1 MKRWEHPEFQKDL
14 RRLLRNVRKGRGKL
28 PARVGGSHE
37 LRKDIPHEF
46 RSIPGATYLV
56 EGDDL
61 ALRRSLR
68 RTLAGKSRR
77 DLGLSGDEAG
87 LLLQQ
92 ACDEA
97 VTGTIKQAV
106 ANLVA
111 AVEAPIGEWTVA
123 EPVEIYLPGESLKV
137 GHATYITRVP
147 RSVARKA
154 TLELGSERFSPPI
167 AYLKVQARGW
177 QTARILAA
185 ERFAESEAILDLIDR
200 PKLDRI
206 VSETML
212 LREKDGGGRY
222 SFNRSPWLI
231 NEGYVDERGRL
242 KPPFRQLSRA
252 AAKDEDARSD
262 WERRVLAAT
271 RWLSR
276 GLRSNWPADRL
287 AAIMVALECLFVA
300 GKRERGQKGAL
311 IASRLSARFKLNEM
325 SEEEQTTWLEGLY
338 QARNDAVHEGREFL
352 DDLDVDRLGEL
363 AHYVL
368 RNLSV
373 HLIAG
378 HRYAR
383 HSCRTCDE
391 AMTCSGRP

>member
-1 MKRWEHPEFQKDL
+1 MG
-14 RRLLRNVRKGRGKL
+14 RL
-28 PARVGGSHE
+28 PPQAESSYE
-37 LRKDIPHEF
+37 LRTDVPYEL
-46 RSIPGATYLV
+46 RAIPGATYLI

-61 ALRRSLR
+61 ALLRELR
-68 RTLAGKSRR
+68 RTLAGRSRR
-77 DLGLSGDEAG
+77 ELGLSGDEAG
-87 LLLQQ
+87 VLLQQ

-97 VTGTIKQAV
+97 VTGTIKRAV

-111 AVEAPIGEWTVA
+111 AIEAPIGEWTVA
-123 EPVEIYLPGESLKV
+123 EPVQIFLPAASLKV
-137 GHATYITRVP
+137 GHATYTSRVP

-154 TLELGSERFSPPI
+154 TLELGRERFVPPI
-167 AYLKVQARGW
+167 AYLKLQARGW

-185 ERFAESEAILDLIDR
+185 ERFAESEAVLDLILR
-200 PKLDRI
+200 PKLERI

-212 LREKDGGGRY
+212 MRAKDGGGRF
-222 SFNRSPWLI
+222 SFNRSPWVV
-231 NEGYVDERGRL
+231 NKAYVDGGRL
-242 KPPFRQLSRA
+242 VAPFLQLSRA
-252 AAKDEDARSD
+252 AAKDEDERSD

-276 GLRSNWPADRL
+276 GLRSPWPADRL

-311 IASRLSARFKLNEM
+311 IASRLSARFKLDEM
-325 SEEEQTTWLEGLY
+325 TEAKQATWLEELY

-363 AHYVL
+363 THFVV
-368 RNLSV
+368 RNMSV
-373 HLIAG
+373 HLVAG

-383 HSCRTCDE
+383 HSCRTFDE
-391 AMTCSGRP
+391 AMKCSGRP